1 MYNKITKQIKQQKN
15 MKKSS
20 RILVAVIILTATITT
35 SCTTAKHNCSA
46 YGHKTINVKS
56 AFTCATF

>member
-1 MYNKITKQIKQQKN
+1 

-20 RILVAVIILTATITT
+20 RILVAVIILTATIIT
-35 SCTTAKHNCSA
+35 SCTTAKHSNCGA